1 MGPPK
6 YVTESEVLVLMSR
19 SFADYEAVTGL
30 VRHKQNTENFEKLFA
45 AFNKMSGAIW
55 AVGSI
60 FTLLM
65 AGLEIYRITHG
76 K

>member
-1 MGPPK
+1 M
-6 YVTESEVLVLMSR
+6 
-19 SFADYEAVTGL
+19 
-30 VRHKQNTENFEKLFA
+30 VRHRENGIKFEKLIA

-60 FTLLM
+60 FTAVM
-65 AGLEIYRITHG
+65 AGLEIYRIAH

>member
-1 MGPPK
+1 MGPAK
-6 YVTESEVLVLMSR
+6 YLTESEVQVLMNR
-19 SFADYEAVTGL
+19 SFAEYETTIGM
-30 VRHKQNTENFEKLFA
+30 VRHRENTNNFQHLFA
-45 AFNKMSGAIW
+45 AINKMRGAIW

-65 AGLEIYRITHG
+65 AALEIYRITHG